1 MKPIEI
7 AEQYETTYFDG
18 DAPLGQSETKDG
30 VGIDRVKGDER
41 LRDPEFIVVCVK
53 QGPSN
58 PGTAFA
64 GLFPETANPG

>member
-30 VGIDRVKGDER
+30 VDER
-41 LRDPEFIVVCVK
+41 LRDPEFMVVCVK

-58 PGTAFA
+58 PGMAFA
-64 GLFPETANPG
+64 GLFPETSNPG